1 MLASRNGGGVH
12 WPRHARQ
19 RLVSNGFARA
29 PESEKVVTGELA
41 AGGLAARGATAAPPS
56 DTSPVEPVAA
66 GSSIAGAVPGPVGE
80 PAVTGRRFSGLVS
93 VELLLYVA
101 IGVLALL
108 SRFWDLGTQA
118 QHHDESLHSYFSW
131 LYYTGQGY
139 IHDPL
144 MHGPFLFH
152 VAAFVYFLF
161 GDSDATSRYGA
172 ALFGAAT
179 VVLPYLLRKELGR
192 WGALIASVLLL
203 TSPSFLYFGRFHRHD
218 VYSAF
223 FTLLIFATLMRFIDS
238 RRPAWLIA
246 AAATAGLLFTNKEDF
261 FIVAAIFGSA
271 LAVAIFWRVAR
282 RVIWFGLG
290 LLVILALVVKVLPSA
305 LGWTPLPHIPWAN
318 PTNEALRAYVT
329 GLLINPVI
337 LSASLLLLGFVALIW
352 SYLRRLAGGEDLT
365 EGLFAHDEAGG
376 PVAALYAA
384 LRDRR
389 VIWAALGTATAI
401 YVVFYTSVF
410 TNIPGIFSGSFG
422 AIGYWLGQQG
432 VRRAEQP
439 WFYYLLLVPQY
450 DPLAALLG
458 GVGIVLTAG
467 RQVLAWTRRVSE
479 GPQPFARGF
488 IAYWA
493 VASLAIYSWAGEKM
507 PWMDIHM
514 VLPLLLMTAALLG
527 TVVTELFGR
536 VAVARSV
543 AGEASGEVVVAGAG
557 PAAASNAAVEPEPEV
572 AGPRVTARAPRYV
585 SWGWVTGGAILAACV
600 AWFFG
605 AARLSF
611 GGVRDQ
617 TAWWLLLVPF
627 PIVGAATAAY
637 AMTSGWRRAGQ
648 VTLVALS
655 SALLLYHVH
664 AGWALAYQRGDV
676 AKDML
681 VYVQTSPD
689 VTRTMDELN
698 RFSAETTGGKDLV
711 ILYDSNTS
719 WPFQWY
725 LRDYRNK
732 LYFDKTLSEPPA
744 DDVAIVLVGNE
755 NLSGSPE
762 LAGMLSNY
770 VPQQYS
776 MRWHFPEDEIYRP
789 FAIAPELPVGRSAW
803 VSATQPHG
811 VVAVIQSVF
820 SSLAATTQ
828 PVNQGRLFRLLAYRD
843 LWAPL
848 GSYDF
853 TVYVRKDLL
862 PQYNAIRYR

>member
-1 MLASRNGGGVH
+1 MGVG
-12 WPRHARQ
+12 PAEAEQLVGREFVKQGLHARGSTAT
-19 RLVSNGFARA
+19 RPGASPPAESVIAPAATVS
-29 PESEKVVTGELA
+29 PLEGEG
-41 AGGLAARGATAAPPS
+41 AGAARG
-56 DTSPVEPVAA
+56 
-66 GSSIAGAVPGPVGE
+66 
-80 PAVTGRRFSGLVS
+80 FSGRVS
-93 VELLLYVA
+93 LELLLYVA
-101 IGVLALL
+101 IGALALL
-108 SRFWDLGTQA
+108 SRFWDLGSQA

-139 IHDPL
+139 RHDPL

-152 VAAFVYFLF
+152 LTAFVYFLF
-161 GDSDATSRYGA
+161 GDSDATARYGA

-179 VVLPYLLRKELGR
+179 VVLPWLVRKELGR
-192 WGALIASVLLL
+192 WGALIAAVLLL
-203 TSPSFLYFGRFHRHD
+203 TSPSFLYFGRFQRQD
-218 VYSAF
+218 VFSAF
-223 FTLLIFATLMRFIDS
+223 FTLLIFATLMRYIDS
-238 RRPAWLIA
+238 RRPGWLVA
-246 AAATAGLLFTNKEDF
+246 AAATSGLLFTNKEDI

-282 RVIWFGLG
+282 RVIWMGLG
-290 LLVILALVVKVLPSA
+290 LLVLLAVVVKVLPGA
-305 LGWTPLPHIPWAN
+305 LGWTPLPRIPWDN
-318 PTNEALRAYVT
+318 PTNDALRTYVT
-329 GLLINPVI
+329 ALFTNPLTISV
-337 LSASLLLLGFVALIW
+337 LLLLAGFLVLVS
-352 SYLRRLAGGEDLT
+352 SYLSRLAGEDGWV
-365 EGLFAHDEAGG
+365 EGLFGHDEPGG
-376 PVAALYAA
+376 PVAALQAA
-384 LRDRR
+384 LREPR
-389 VIWAALGTATAI
+389 VIWAALATGTAI
-401 YVVFYTSVF
+401 YVVFYTSLF

-458 GVGIVLTAG
+458 GAGILLTAG
-467 RQVLAWTRRVSE
+467 RQVLAWLGRGTG
-479 GPQPFARGF
+479 GPQPFVRGF

-507 PWMDIHM
+507 PWMDIHL
-514 VLPLLLMTAALLG
+514 VLPLLLMSATLLG
-527 TVVTELFGR
+527 TAVEQLLGR
-536 VAVARSV
+536 VEASRDRAGAVASSSEQRAGGAPQRGALV
-543 AGEASGEVVVAGAG
+543 AAEGR
-557 PAAASNAAVEPEPEV
+557 P
-572 AGPRVTARAPRYV
+572 APRG
-585 SWGWVTGGAILAACV
+585 SAAWGWVAGGAIVAAS
-600 AWFFG
+600 AGWFLG
-605 AARLSF
+605 AARLSM
-611 GGVRDQ
+611 GGVRDS
-617 TAWWLLLVPF
+617 TGWWVLLVPALT
-627 PIVGAATAAY
+627 IGAAVAGYAVAA
-637 AMTSGWRRAGQ
+637 SWRRAGQ
-648 VTLVALS
+648 VGLLALS
-655 SALLLYHVH
+655 AALLLYHIH

-689 VTRTMDELN
+689 VTRVVDEIN
-698 RFSAETTGGKDLV
+698 RVSAELTGGKDLV
-711 ILYDSNTS
+711 IMYDSNTS

-755 NLSGSPE
+755 NLSASPE

-789 FAIAPELPVGRSAW
+789 FAIAPELQVGRSAW

-811 VVAVIQSVF
+811 IVAVVQSVF
-820 SSLAATTQ
+820 SSLAATAE